1 MFITSTENHGYHL
14 QIEHVGKIVYLLRQ
28 QRTMAINDRLNMLG
42 R

>member
-28 QRTMAINDRLNMLG
+28 QRTMAINDRLNMLV